1 MASKRKAPRLGAIHL
16 RLTRAGWLFL
26 IVAVLIGVASVR
38 NIDSP
43 LMFVMF
49 GVMMGALM
57 VSITLAGRTLA
68 GVRVARSAPAR
79 TWQGQTVSVGYHVT
93 NTRKG
98 GSCLSLTVAETDPDG
113 VQAAGGYCMH
123 VRAGGRFRAGGR
135 LTPLH
140 RGRVKLQGVLLA
152 TTFPFGLVR
161 ARRRIRQPAEMVVWP
176 ARGRLRQRLLHRG
189 AVETSS
195 APPSQVSGG
204 SDEFFG
210 LREYRPG
217 DSPRWIHWRR
227 SATRRA
233 PVVREMARPLPE
245 ALWVIVDTHWPD
257 ASDGGQARRERVLR
271 LAATLIDHAFVRG
284 YQVGMALARGDGAVA
299 LRLGSGRGQRND
311 LLDALSSVD
320 ANTTVALDEVVA
332 CSSRHMLRQ
341 AQVVVL
347 TPRANLPGPL
357 LAGVRRSCRHLTVVG
372 ADRIDEVFADTTLR
386 SGASLRST
394 SVVETLTEDAVCP

>member
-1 MASKRKAPRLGAIHL
+1 
-16 RLTRAGWLFL
+16 
-26 IVAVLIGVASVR
+26 
-38 NIDSP
+38 
-43 LMFVMF
+43 
-49 GVMMGALM
+49 
-57 VSITLAGRTLA
+57 
-68 GVRVARSAPAR
+68 
-79 TWQGQTVSVGYHVT
+79 
-93 NTRKG
+93 
-98 GSCLSLTVAETDPDG
+98 
-113 VQAAGGYCMH
+113 
-123 VRAGGRFRAGGR
+123 
-135 LTPLH
+135 
-140 RGRVKLQGVLLA
+140 
-152 TTFPFGLVR
+152 
-161 ARRRIRQPAEMVVWP
+161 
-176 ARGRLRQRLLHRG
+176 
-189 AVETSS
+189 
-195 APPSQVSGG
+195 
-204 SDEFFG
+204 
-210 LREYRPG
+210 
-217 DSPRWIHWRR
+217 
-227 SATRRA
+227 
-233 PVVREMARPLPE
+233 MARPLPE